1 MSLEIG
7 TFSNFSTQR
16 NFRSFHDIIVYF
28 FSPQEMY
35 PFLRLSVSCERDKF
49 SAVNEVLIF
58 QTEIEM
64 QPMYV
69 IFLTG
74 L

>member
-1 MSLEIG
+1 MILLFI
-7 TFSNFSTQR
+7 
-16 NFRSFHDIIVYF
+16 F

-49 SAVNEVLIF
+49 SAVNEVLSF

-64 QPMYV
+64 QPMYG

-74 L
+74 H